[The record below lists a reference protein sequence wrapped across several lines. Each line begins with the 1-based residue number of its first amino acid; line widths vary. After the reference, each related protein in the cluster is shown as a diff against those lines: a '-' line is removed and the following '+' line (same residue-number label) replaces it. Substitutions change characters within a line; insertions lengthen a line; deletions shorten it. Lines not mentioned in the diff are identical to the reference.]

1 MPDLTSNNC
10 HLRSWRPTASFSAEQ
25 DFKYASETFLQVRL
39 TYHATFPRERI
50 ASCINMQP
58 AWHALFLAAAHE
70 LLMQVQARR
79 WLAKMLQQ
87 PLPDFPLALLLEN
100 GFIL

>member
-1 MPDLTSNNC
+1 
-10 HLRSWRPTASFSAEQ
+10 
-25 DFKYASETFLQVRL
+25 
-39 TYHATFPRERI
+39 
-50 ASCINMQP
+50 MQP
-58 AWHALFLAAAHE
+58 AWHASLLAAAHK
-70 LLMQVQARR
+70 LLLQVQARR